1 MDEKEKKKV
10 KKNIPSPIERFLE
23 NLTYATFGKIT
34 PKWMTPNMITAF
46 GALWGLFGIICA
58 ALSRISPY
66 FLIGTIF
73 GLFGHLFCD
82 DLDGYIA
89 IQRNMK
95 SNRGAYFDLLTD
107 ILHITYL
114 LIALTFAGVMH
125 WWFSIF
131 MVPVYGII
139 IFTSMNEIH
148 YLGEFSFPTVGPA
161 ETHLFFVAIMIGSM
175 ITKMQPL
182 FTVWNIPVT
191 FADLVCLVGGIPMY
205 VEMIRLQITIYIRIR
220 RKDKKLEE

>member
-131 MVPVYGII
+131 VVPVYGII

-161 ETHLFFVAIMIGSM
+161 ETHLFLRCHYDWQHDYEDAAALYGLEHSGYLCGSGLLSGRNSNVCGDD
-175 ITKMQPL
+175 PA
-182 FTVWNIPVT
+182 
-191 FADLVCLVGGIPMY
+191 ADYDLHPNPQ
-205 VEMIRLQITIYIRIR
+205 ER
-220 RKDKKLEE
+220 